1 MGPKLPDH
9 FKIIYVHLLADKF
22 PFLCQNWSLNLIH
35 AAQRILLIT
44 SLVSCAADT
53 SITPYYNRMSRHV
66 QAPLNPAPN
75 PRLNLPTLSWAQP
88 RSPLSLPSNAR
99 RSVVDSHN
107 PETGTSSPTT
117 ARADTI
123 QVKRYIK
130 NFNKLYDQ
138 FYRYD
143 NVDQTLMDEVCGT
156 YITMD
161 LFDKITLGKQYQSR
175 IALIDGK
182 IRLDEI
188 PLKPHGQ
195 IIGHL
200 NYKITQMLG
209 QDLPGA
215 LFMPIEDNGMS
226 ASTVTLIV
234 KIFVSVRPVKSVPML
249 LGVSGSIDFPTR
261 NLPGSKW
268 TSMGS
273 RLPAWLSRSQ

>member
-1 MGPKLPDH
+1 
-9 FKIIYVHLLADKF
+9 
-22 PFLCQNWSLNLIH
+22 
-35 AAQRILLIT
+35 
-44 SLVSCAADT
+44 
-53 SITPYYNRMSRHV
+53 MSRHV
-66 QAPLNPAPN
+66 QAPPNPAPN
-75 PRLNLPTLSWAQP
+75 PRLNLPTLSRAQP
-88 RSPLSLPSNAR
+88 RSPLPLPSNAR
-99 RSVVDSHN
+99 RSVVDSN
-107 PETGTSSPTT
+107 DPETGTSSPTT

-123 QVKRYIK
+123 QVKQYIK

-182 IRLDEI
+182 VRLDEI

-215 LFMPIEDNGMS
+215 TFMPIEDNGMS

-234 KIFVSVRPVKSVPML
+234 KIFVSLRPVKSVPML
-249 LGVSGSIDFPTR
+249 LGVSGSIDFPTPD
-261 NLPGSKW
+261 LPGSKW
-268 TSMGS
+268 TLMGS